1 MVAQSLSEL
10 EDHRKFLENRAK
22 FPLDELARRAG
33 RWVAWSPDG
42 VRIVAEADD
51 PEALDRLVLDA
62 GEDPERCITEGIP
75 AEDAVTLCS
84 RGPAAHRWVRGM
96 RVGGDRRLRRRA
108 DALGDP
114 GPRWRPSVL

>member
-1 MVAQSLSEL
+1 MVARDVSEL

-42 VRIVAEADD
+42 ARIVAEAEE

-75 AEDAVTLCS
+75 AEDAVIGGAPLRTE
-84 RGPAAHRWVRGM
+84 RG
-96 RVGGDRRLRRRA
+96 
-108 DALGDP
+108 
-114 GPRWRPSVL
+114 